1 MSNKT
6 IEMSKIRQVLRCYA
20 SGYGTKSLSD
30 MLGLYRNTI
39 EKYLHLYQ
47 KSGLSMEEILRMMI
61 PVCILFFKRKP
72 NPKKLSVPVARPSK
86 PFCPNT
92 PNA

>member
-39 EKYLHLYQ
+39 KMYLHLYQ
-47 KSGLSMEEILRMMI
+47 KSGLNMEEILRMDDS
-61 PVCILFFKRKP
+61 CLHSFFKRKP
-72 NPKKLSVPVARPSK
+72 NPKKLPVSVARPSK